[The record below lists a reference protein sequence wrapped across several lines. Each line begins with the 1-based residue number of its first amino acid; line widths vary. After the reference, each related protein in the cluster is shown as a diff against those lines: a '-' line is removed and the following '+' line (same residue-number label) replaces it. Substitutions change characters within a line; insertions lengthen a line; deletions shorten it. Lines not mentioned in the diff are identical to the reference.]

1 VNDSTWTWMGGS
13 SSFDQHGVYGEKNI
27 PNSENTP
34 GSRLY
39 ALPLYDTCT
48 HSFLLFG
55 GYGYDGITLGK
66 YFTINRFSLSI
77 LISVIQDH

>member
-1 VNDSTWTWMGGS
+1 MGGS
-13 SSFDQHGVYGEKNI
+13 SGPNQFGVYGEKNI

-34 GSRLY
+34 GSRDN

-55 GYGYDGITLGK
+55 GSVSNTGK
-66 YFTINRFSLSI
+66 YFTINRFVLSI

>member
-1 VNDSTWTWMGGS
+1 MGGS
-13 SSFDQHGVYGEKNI
+13 SGPNQFGVYGDKNI

-34 GSRLY
+34 GSRDN

-55 GYGYDGITLGK
+55 GYGYDEVTGGK
-66 YFTINRFSLSI
+66 YFTINRFLLSI
-77 LISVIQDH
+77 LISVIQYH

>member
-1 VNDSTWTWMGGS
+1 MGGS
-13 SSFDQHGVYGEKNI
+13 SGPNQFGVYGDKNI

-34 GSRLY
+34 GSRDN

-66 YFTINRFSLSI
+66 YFTINRFVLSI